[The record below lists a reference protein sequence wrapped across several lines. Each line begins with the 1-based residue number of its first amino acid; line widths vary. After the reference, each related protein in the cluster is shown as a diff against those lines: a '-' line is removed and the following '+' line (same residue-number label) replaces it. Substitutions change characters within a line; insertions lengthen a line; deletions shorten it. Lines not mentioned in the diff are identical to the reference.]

1 MRRIGVLAFL
11 WSAACSG
18 TTDTTTIANTHDA
31 CAPLAL
37 VSAAANDVQLEG
49 MRAAE
54 SLWRDHGAPALGLF
68 GDATVEVRFE
78 AAAGAFHGIYE
89 DQEGVIYINTDLAEP
104 ELSIVIAHEVGHV
117 FGLVHIPVDDRVSL
131 MNPGNLTSPPTA
143 DDQRAVAALWGTC
156 N

>member
-1 MRRIGVLAFL
+1 LRRIGGLAFTWL
-11 WSAACSG
+11 AACGG
-18 TTDTTTIANTHDA
+18 TTDTTIANTHDA

-37 VSAAANDVQLEG
+37 VSTTANDAQLEG

-54 SLWRDHGAPALGLF
+54 ALWRDHGAPAMGLRS
-68 GDATVEVRFE
+68 DATVEVRFE
-78 AAAGAFHGIYE
+78 AAAPPFHGIYE
-89 DQEGVIYINTDLAEP
+89 DKAGVIYINSDLVEP

-117 FGLVHIPVDDRVSL
+117 FGLVHVPVDERVSL

-143 DDQRAVAALWGTC
+143 EDQAALAALWGTC

>member
-1 MRRIGVLAFL
+1 MRLIGVLAFL
-11 WSAACSG
+11 WLAACSG
-18 TTDTTTIANTHDA
+18 TTDSTTIANTHDA

-37 VSAAANDVQLEG
+37 VSAAASDAQLEG

-54 SLWRDHGAPALGLF
+54 ALWRDHGAPAIGLR

-89 DQEGVIYINTDLAEP
+89 DKQGIIYINTDLAGP

-117 FGLVHIPVDDRVSL
+117 FGLVHIPPDERVSL

-143 DDQRAVAALWGTC
+143 DDQSAVAALWGTC